1 MDENYKH
8 DVAISFARAD
18 RSIALCIYLALKLK
32 TPESEAYYY
41 PNKQAE
47 MIGRNLKNELK
58 EIYRH
63 KSKYVILIVSKDYV
77 NKNNEF
83 VQTEINAFMP
93 RYLMEKSVYIIP
105 IIVDGTD
112 VKKVHEELEGITT
125 FAWDYNP
132 EKLATLIHE
141 LLCNLE
147 RKSDEL
153 PIAEGEKQSDKIII
167 NNSSFDKSP
176 IITDGGTININ
187 Y

>member
-1 MDENYKH
+1 MEENYKH

-18 RSIALCIYLALKLK
+18 RNIALCIYLALKLRM
-32 TPESEAYYY
+32 PESKAYYY

-47 MIGRNLKNELK
+47 MIGRNLKGELK

-77 NKNNEF
+77 NKNNAL

-93 RYLMEKSVYIIP
+93 RYLMEKSVYLIP
-105 IIVDGTD
+105 IIVDGTATEE
-112 VKKVHEELEGITT
+112 VHEELEGITT
-125 FAWDYNP
+125 FKWNYNP
-132 EKLATLIHE
+132 EELAILIQELVGSWEEKIDKE
-141 LLCNLE
+141 LL
-147 RKSDEL
+147 
-153 PIAEGEKQSDKIII
+153 EKNKEQSEKVVI